1 MSSSESRVRLTAIA
15 VDAPMT
21 PATLSDVAQAIG
33 GRSELLE
40 AGRAVQKR
48 PDNVLGLLLRPLT
61 REEIAVME
69 DRGCSA
75 EDWSLIQVAQDFDA
89 FRVRRSYFKGRC
101 ALGRFAGEVEVMPG
115 LSLGTGIYDCT
126 VVACQ
131 IGNDCLLEKV
141 RLAANLIIERGAVI
155 VDVGAITCS
164 GKAPFGCG
172 QQLPLACEVGGRE
185 VPVWAEMTVD
195 QAALVARERADRVGQ
210 QAVREAAQRYTQG
223 VTSPVGWV
231 RRNARVRH
239 TERVRDCYVG
249 AGAVIDHALELT
261 NVAVLS
267 APDEATLITGGS
279 AVSDSVLQWGVSVT
293 GNAIVRRSV
302 VMEHGG
308 VDLHAS
314 VNDSVIG
321 PNTHIAKGEVTAS
334 LVGPF
339 VGFHHQSL
347 LISAFWPEGKGNVA
361 YGAMVGSN
369 HTSRAPDQE
378 CWPGEGMF
386 FGLGCAIRFPADFSE
401 APYTTVSLNTTTLP
415 QKVRFPFSLI
425 TIPTESLGSGDDA
438 VPRAFNEIIPAW
450 GLDQNAY
457 GLVRTELKFARRDAA
472 RRHRIDYKVLR
483 PSIMRQVK
491 DALDRLEAVKTIK
504 PFYLDT
510 EIDGLGKNVLREEVR
525 LRAIAT
531 YRTAL
536 TRYALRV
543 LLSEAEGKLEIPGSA
558 EVAHELAECL
568 LPGTTFAQRMDR
580 LIEVER
586 ANAAIVQ
593 ASKAQDD
600 QRGARIIPGYGDA
613 HVSAEQDP
621 VVRSA
626 WERVERTIERIRALP
641 R

>member
-1 MSSSESRVRLTAIA
+1 MSESSIRLSA
-15 VDAPMT
+15 VVDVPPT
-21 PATLSDVAQAIG
+21 PATLADVAIAIG
-33 GRSELLE
+33 TKSELLD
-40 AGRAVQKR
+40 AGRAVLKR
-48 PDNVLGLLLRPLT
+48 PDNVLGLLLRPLL

-69 DRGCSA
+69 DRGCRA
-75 EDWSLIQVAQDFDA
+75 EDWTLVQVAQDFDA

-101 ALGRFAGEVEVMPG
+101 ALGRFSGDVEVMPG

-126 VVACQ
+126 IVACQ
-131 IGNDCLLEKV
+131 IGNECLLEKV
-141 RLAANLIIERGAVI
+141 RLAANMIIERGAVI
-155 VDVGAITCS
+155 VDVGAVTCS
-164 GKAPFGCG
+164 GKASFGCG
-172 QQLPLACEVGGRE
+172 QLLPIACEVGGRE

-195 QAALVARERADRVGQ
+195 QAALVARERGNRGGQ
-210 QAVREAAQRYTQG
+210 QAVRDAAARYVQG
-223 VTSPVGWV
+223 VTSSVGWV
-231 RRNARVRH
+231 RRNARIRH

-267 APDEATLITGGS
+267 APDEATLVTGGS
-279 AVSDSVLQWGVSVT
+279 AVSDSVLQWGVQIT
-293 GNAIVRRSV
+293 GNAIVRNSV

-308 VDLHAS
+308 VDNHAS
-314 VNDSVIG
+314 VADSVIG
-321 PNTHIAKGEVTAS
+321 PNTSIAKGEVTAS

-425 TIPTESLGSGDDA
+425 TIPTETLGEGDDA

-491 DALDRLEAVKTIK
+491 DALDRLEGVKVIK
-504 PFYLDT
+504 PFYIDA
-510 EIDGLGKNVLREEVR
+510 EIDGLGKNVLREAVR

-536 TRYALRV
+536 IRYCLRV
-543 LLSEAEGKLEIPGSA
+543 LLNEAEKQLEIPGSA

-580 LIEVER
+580 LIDVER
-586 ANAAIVQ
+586 ANAAMVQ

-600 QRGARIIPGYGDA
+600 QRGARIIPGYADA
-613 HVSAEQDP
+613 HVPAESDP

-626 WERVERTIERIRALP
+626 WERVERTIERIKALTH
-641 R
+641 

>member
-1 MSSSESRVRLTAIA
+1 MDRL
-15 VDAPMT
+15 DPRGDF
-21 PATLSDVAQAIG
+21 PQH
-33 GRSELLE
+33 
-40 AGRAVQKR
+40 
-48 PDNVLGLLLRPLT
+48 LLRAFEDAAVARVELAPSPGAAALA
-61 REEIAVME
+61 RAAEVGAKRIA
-69 DRGCSA
+69 
-75 EDWSLIQVAQDFDA
+75 F
-89 FRVRRSYFKGRC
+89 
-101 ALGRFAGEVEVMPG
+101 P
-115 LSLGTGIYDCT
+115 SLGTGIYDCT
-126 VVACQ
+126 IVACQ

-141 RLAANLIIERGAVI
+141 RLAAQVIIERGAVV
-155 VDVGAITCS
+155 VDVGALTCS
-164 GKAPFGCG
+164 GKAAFGCG
-172 QQLPLACEVGGRE
+172 QRLPLACEVGGRE

-195 QAALVARERADRVGQ
+195 QAALVARDRADRPGQ
-210 QAVREAAQRYTQG
+210 QAVREAAARYLLG
-223 VTSPVGWV
+223 VTSSVGWV
-231 RRNARVRH
+231 RRKARICH

-267 APDEATLITGGS
+267 SPDEATRITGGS
-279 AVSDSVLQWGVSVT
+279 AVSDSVLQWGVQIT

-308 VDLHAS
+308 VDEHAA
-314 VNDSVIG
+314 VADSVIG

-386 FGLGCAIRFPADFSE
+386 FGLGCAIRYPADFSE

-425 TIPTESLGSGDDA
+425 TIPTEALGEGDDT

-472 RRHRIDYKVLR
+472 RRHRLDYKVLR
-483 PSIMRQVK
+483 PSIMRMVK
-491 DALDRLEAVKTIK
+491 DALDRLAAVKTLK
-504 PFYLDT
+504 RFYLDV
-510 EIDGLGKNVLREEVR
+510 EIDGLGKNFLREEVR
-525 LRAIAT
+525 QRAMAT

-536 TRYALRV
+536 IRYCLRV
-543 LLSEAEGKLEIPGSA
+543 LLSEAEQRLEIPGSA

-568 LPGTTFAQRMDR
+568 LPGTSWAQRMEK
-580 LIEVER
+580 LIEVEQ

-600 QRGARIIPGYGDA
+600 QRGARIIPGYADA
-613 HVSAEQDP
+613 HMAAASDP

-626 WERVERTIERIRALP
+626 WERVERTRERIQALTS
-641 R
+641 